1 MKPILLIGSSGQLGA
16 DLVTAL
22 APLGAVVA
30 CDRHALDLAQPE
42 AIISKVREI
51 APSIIVNAAAYT
63 AVDRAESESVLA
75 HAVNATAPA
84 VLATEAKRTG
94 ALLVHY
100 STDYVFEGEKTAAY
114 VESDAPNP
122 RNVYGSSKLAGERAI
137 LESGAEHLIFRTSW
151 VYSAHG
157 ANFLRTMLRLAT
169 VRSEL
174 KVINDQFGAPTAA
187 IDLAQATVAALLK
200 RRETNGING
209 LFHLSAGG
217 STTWFD
223 YADTLF
229 KLALPAEARPRLI
242 PISTAEYA
250 APAARPRNSILSNAK
265 FNSSFGIALPH
276 WQDSVRECL
285 KVLAAG
291 AD

>member
-100 STDYVFEGEKTAAY
+100 STD
-114 VESDAPNP
+114 
-122 RNVYGSSKLAGERAI
+122 
-137 LESGAEHLIFRTSW
+137 
-151 VYSAHG
+151 
-157 ANFLRTMLRLAT
+157 
-169 VRSEL
+169 
-174 KVINDQFGAPTAA
+174 
-187 IDLAQATVAALLK
+187 
-200 RRETNGING
+200 
-209 LFHLSAGG
+209 
-217 STTWFD
+217 
-223 YADTLF
+223 
-229 KLALPAEARPRLI
+229 
-242 PISTAEYA
+242 
-250 APAARPRNSILSNAK
+250 
-265 FNSSFGIALPH
+265 
-276 WQDSVRECL
+276 
-285 KVLAAG
+285 
-291 AD
+291 